1 MRNTVIKT
9 WRFCD
14 LQGPW
19 PWFIQTV
26 VYAINQKVIYERT
39 LFLGHF
45 IVCVCIISRNITELY
60 FQVASAVTGM
70 KLSLVAVPSE
80 KKHSTWKKM
89 EETGKFKSLFLG
101 FEWKKWTSSVALPRT
116 IPHASALVSLCL
128 FFKNSALRNNLSLFS
143 IKICFCCCFDLLQKK
158 ILLKEFSHPRVMF
171 QMILSS

>member
-1 MRNTVIKT
+1 M
-9 WRFCD
+9 
-14 LQGPW
+14 
-19 PWFIQTV
+19 
-26 VYAINQKVIYERT
+26 IYSDCGLCNKPKSNIWKNIISGALYR
-39 LFLGHF
+39 
-45 IVCVCIISRNITELY
+45 VCVYNQQKHYRALLPGSFSCHWDETVSSGCPFREEALY
-60 FQVASAVTGM
+60 
-70 KLSLVAVPSE
+70 LE
-80 KKHSTWKKM
+80 KM